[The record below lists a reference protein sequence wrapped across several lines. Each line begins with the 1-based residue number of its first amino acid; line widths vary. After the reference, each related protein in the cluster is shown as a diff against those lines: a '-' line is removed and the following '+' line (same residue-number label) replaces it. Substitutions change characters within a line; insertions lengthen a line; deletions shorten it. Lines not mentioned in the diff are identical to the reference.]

1 MPMAW
6 RARRAKLPGA
16 VGMPIIDTAVLTGW
30 IMFGRLFKFFCWPP
44 SWCCWC
50 ACCFRA
56 NSATACASGI
66 TTLAQALLISSALFV
81 AAYWLWACTDAASR
95 QTTL

>member
-6 RARRAKLPGA
+6 RARRTKLPGA

-30 IMFGRLFKFFCWPP
+30 IMFGRLFKFFLL
-44 SWCCWC
+44 
-50 ACCFRA
+50 
-56 NSATACASGI
+56 ATVLVLLVRMLFSRQQRHGLREWV

-81 AAYWLWACTDAASR
+81 ATYWLWGVH
-95 QTTL
+95 

>member
-6 RARRAKLPGA
+6 RARRTKLPGA

-30 IMFGRLFKFFCWPP
+30 IMFGRLFKFFLL
-44 SWCCWC
+44 
-50 ACCFRA
+50 
-56 NSATACASGI
+56 ATVLVLLVRMLFSRQQRHILREWA

-81 AAYWLWACTDAASR
+81 AAYWLWGVH
-95 QTTL
+95 

>member
-6 RARRAKLPGA
+6 RARRTKLPGA

-30 IMFGRLFKFFCWPP
+30 IMFGRLFKFFLL
-44 SWCCWC
+44 
-50 ACCFRA
+50 
-56 NSATACASGI
+56 ATVLVLLVRVLFSRQQRHGLREWI

-81 AAYWLWACTDAASR
+81 AAYWLWGVH
-95 QTTL
+95 